1 MRPSLLSTL
10 ATIGPI
16 VSAPDAD
23 ADAAFAADGNSASN

>member
-10 ATIGPI
+10 ATIMGPF

-23 ADAAFAADGNSASN
+23 AADEDDSASY